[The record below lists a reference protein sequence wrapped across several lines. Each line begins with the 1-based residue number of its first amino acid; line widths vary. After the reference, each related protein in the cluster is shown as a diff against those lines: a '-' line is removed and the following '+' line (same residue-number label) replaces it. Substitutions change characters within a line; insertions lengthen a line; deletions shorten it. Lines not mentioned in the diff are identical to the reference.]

1 MDLKGAKLIDFTGK
15 VAGAQ
20 HYEQF
25 TDEVTKA
32 VRSHDGNKVAV
43 VIDPGFGFDAEAPH
57 LVSDHINLT
66 GSNPLLGPNDAC
78 GERFPVVN
86 DIYLTEE
93 MPGRIL
99 PAIQRGVLGGLK
111 NGVVPDADQM
121 TKLKGLGAQF
131 FSYNLA
137 QTMIVAAHSGW
148 KVIGIVV
155 PSRLPLDG
163 ALINEIKSL
172 TN

>member
-1 MDLKGAKLIDFTGK
+1 
-15 VAGAQ
+15 
-20 HYEQF
+20 
-25 TDEVTKA
+25 
-32 VRSHDGNKVAV
+32 
-43 VIDPGFGFDAEAPH
+43 
-57 LVSDHINLT
+57 
-66 GSNPLLGPNDAC
+66 
-78 GERFPVVN
+78 
-86 DIYLTEE
+86 
-93 MPGRIL
+93 
-99 PAIQRGVLGGLK
+99 
-111 NGVVPDADQM
+111 
-121 TKLKGLGAQF
+121 LKGLGAQF

>member
-1 MDLKGAKLIDFTGK
+1 
-15 VAGAQ
+15 
-20 HYEQF
+20 
-25 TDEVTKA
+25 
-32 VRSHDGNKVAV
+32 
-43 VIDPGFGFDAEAPH
+43 
-57 LVSDHINLT
+57 
-66 GSNPLLGPNDAC
+66 
-78 GERFPVVN
+78 
-86 DIYLTEE
+86 

-99 PAIQRGVLGGLK
+99 PAIQRGVLAGLK
-111 NGVVPDADQM
+111 HGVVPDAAQM